1 MHRRSKNVFSGN
13 IIFSFTKLGC
23 RTCHRNTGQTK
34 ITIKNTDYRLQIS
47 NITLSLH
54 KLYKLHVDGL
64 QLTKSSTADKH
75 AAKCGLMVSSDVNLF
90 DTTCDQSRRI
100 AGYLLYTSRT
110 CLTSLSFHDLVHTL
124 SLMLL

>member
-34 ITIKNTDYRLQIS
+34 ITIRIVTTDSRSLIL
-47 NITLSLH
+47 LSLS

-110 CLTSLSFHDLVHTL
+110 CLTSLSFHDLVHSL